1 MDPSVRWLV
10 SLLVCQNIS
19 NGREVTPACT
29 YLRTFCPPS
38 SFREGMVL
46 MSLARIVFNLVYQ
59 VNVKVLSVLGKFSM
73 LTGGKTF

>member
-1 MDPSVRWLV
+1 MDPSVCWLV
-10 SLLVCQNIS
+10 CWSVKIS
-19 NGREVTPACT
+19 QNGREVTPACT